1 MQVEPALVAD
11 IKFIKPSHKKSSV
24 LSVPAIRQPLG
35 DNTQITQRLASD
47 ADDLYKVL
55 HAVVPSACIFTSVPI
70 PEQEVLAS
78 VTNIPSEETVTRTL
92 SEATITSTP
101 SEATVT
107 STPSEVTITSTP
119 SEATVTSRPSEA
131 TVTNTPSEATV
142 TSTPSKETII
152 STPSEVTV
160 TSTPSKVPSKATVA
174 STPSEV
180 PSEATVTSAPSKATI
195 TSTPSE
201 ATVTSTPF
209 EVPSKAT
216 ITSTPSKATV
226 ASTPSEVPSEAT
238 VTSTPSEMT
247 VTSMPSEVAE
257 YSETSANSVTIP
269 APLTALHK
277 DLYYNMANDEL
288 EKEAEKLFCD
298 LSISEQEAEALVDA
312 TIMQQASAQWREQ
325 RNGRLIGSIFHDIYV
340 RKRSTGPESLIKRVM
355 GYEQSDLNHVPAIK
369 WGVENE
375 CVARQL
381 YTNVMSTKHDNF
393 ACKLTGL
400 WVSPLYPAN
409 DAPTIARSSMMSKP
423 LSARTK
429 SPYFRCLSK
438 PLLTVICR
446 SDTRPLQHLEMK
458 ETAPV
463 EVVATRNLMVL

>member
-1 MQVEPALVAD
+1 MRILQVEPALVAD
-11 IKFIKPSHKKSSV
+11 IKFIKPSKKSSV

-55 HAVVPSACIFTSVPI
+55 HAVVPSACNFTSVPI

-78 VTNIPSEETVTRTL
+78 VTNIPSEETVTSTL
-92 SEATITSTP
+92 SEATVTSTPSEATVTSTSSEATVTSTP

-107 STPSEVTITSTP
+107 STPSKATITSTP
-119 SEATVTSRPSEA
+119 SEVM
-131 TVTNTPSEATV
+131 V
-142 TSTPSKETII
+142 TSTPSE
-152 STPSEVTV
+152 
-160 TSTPSKVPSKATVA
+160 VPSKATVA

-195 TSTPSE
+195 TSIPLEATVTSTPSE
-201 ATVTSTPF
+201 ATVTSTP
-209 EVPSKAT
+209 SKAT
-216 ITSTPSKATV
+216 ITIIPSEATVTSTPSEATVTSTPSKATV
-226 ASTPSEVPSEAT
+226 ASTPSEVLSEAT

-247 VTSMPSEVAE
+247 VTSMPSE
-257 YSETSANSVTIP
+257 YSETSANFVTIP

-312 TIMQQASAQWREQ
+312 IIMQQASAQWREQ
-325 RNGRLIGSIFHDIYV
+325 RNGRLTDSIFHDIYV

-355 GYEQSDLNHVPAIK
+355 GYEKSDLSHIPAIK

-400 WVSPLYPAN
+400 WVSPLYPHLGASPDGVTTCN
-409 DAPTIARSSMMSKP
+409 CHGDGLVEIKCPF
-423 LSARTK
+423 SAGM
-429 SPYFRCLSK
+429 PIL
-438 PLLTVICR
+438 
-446 SDTRPLQHLEMK
+446 
-458 ETAPV
+458 
-463 EVVATRNLMVL
+463 